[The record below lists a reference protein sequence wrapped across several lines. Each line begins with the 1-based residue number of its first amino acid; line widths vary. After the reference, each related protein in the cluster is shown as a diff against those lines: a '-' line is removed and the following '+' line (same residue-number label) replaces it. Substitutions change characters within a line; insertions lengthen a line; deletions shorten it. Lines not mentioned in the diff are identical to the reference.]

1 MNNKKQKQNNN
12 CNAQYTVVI
21 KQNKTVQEYNV
32 IKQIRMIIKKNP
44 GKNQRER
51 KNTRIHYWLFK
62 LQSREI
68 KLKAEFKK
76 QRNIR
81 KIRTLKAM
89 GNIKPTFNP
98 LTLPRNEQMGELT
111 QVMNMRLPGLKV
123 YFRILFFIV
132 ELIAN
137 R

>member
-1 MNNKKQKQNNN
+1 
-12 CNAQYTVVI
+12 
-21 KQNKTVQEYNV
+21 
-32 IKQIRMIIKKNP
+32 MIIKKNP
-44 GKNQRER
+44 GKNYRER
-51 KNTRIHYWLFK
+51 KNTRIHYSLFK

-98 LTLPRNEQMGELT
+98 LTLPRNE
-111 QVMNMRLPGLKV
+111 
-123 YFRILFFIV
+123 
-132 ELIAN
+132 
-137 R
+137 